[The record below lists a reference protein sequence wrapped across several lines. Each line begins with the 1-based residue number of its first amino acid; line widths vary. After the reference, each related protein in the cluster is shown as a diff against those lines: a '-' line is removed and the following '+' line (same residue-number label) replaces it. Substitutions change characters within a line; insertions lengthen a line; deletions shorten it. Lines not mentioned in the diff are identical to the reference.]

1 MNILHLS
8 DIHFGRNY
16 PEYGLKESFEH
27 HDEIL
32 DGIIHEMEA
41 MDDTLKPEHI
51 ICTGDIVWHGKSRE
65 YREAL
70 EWFRRLLKAC
80 HLTGKDISFCVGN
93 HDIDLSC
100 QFDDLDYD
108 ADMVAEIDEL
118 YRYENIHKLENC
130 LNAYNEF
137 CREIGT
143 MPYIYP
149 SDGKR
154 KYSYSV
160 GYKDVT
166 FSNGK
171 TIRIFAM
178 NTALLMTQKKMPDD
192 KMWLGREQLKS
203 MIQYGIIPASEDIW
217 YTVCLFHHSER
228 FLHPNETSTYDG
240 RSATLPSLMGYVNL
254 LACGHTESSGRP
266 RLAKQPGGG
275 TMLLGGA
282 AYYNDQHINSFSM
295 IYISD
300 KKKSMGYIPYI
311 YEGEWKDYD
320 FCSQDYDMEHN
331 SILEKPGEIY
341 ENIDLVIESDAEQYG
356 IAFEYLE
363 FKNRGEQIDSHM
375 DLMNHFCLEYDS
387 KDGDE
392 VVISCPEE
400 KKSYAKTLS
409 AYHNFMEFMK
419 RVSETSVK
427 CSLRNQQG
435 ELLKEFQGIAFE
447 KILKYDDNFIKDI
460 LFIEDYYD
468 VKFTIPHTVN
478 KKDYEK
484 IDILKNIAMNGF
496 TDKVKVLKSFRLKKP
511 YEEMLHLYDSALVH
525 NEFGVYGEEFF
536 SIRLFNVNV
545 MLGKV
550 LLCAGPFCLDLDDI
564 KYKLDTY
571 QKYDERYCYFY
582 SDKQVNTYIIKD
594 RNIIKN
600 ENEQPSFTLIDD
612 YGELG
617 FSLDL

>member
-16 PEYGLKESFEH
+16 PEYGLKEPFER

-32 DGIIHEMEA
+32 DGIIHEMET
-41 MDDTLKPEHI
+41 MDDALKPEHI
-51 ICTGDIVWHGKSRE
+51 ICTGDIVWHGKSKE
-65 YREAL
+65 YKEAL
-70 EWFRRLLKAC
+70 EWFQRLLKAC

-100 QFDDLDYD
+100 QFDDLDYN
-108 ADMVAEIDEL
+108 ADMVTEIDEL
-118 YRYENIHKLENC
+118 YQYENIQKLEVC
-130 LNAYNEF
+130 LNAYNQF

-143 MPYIYP
+143 IPYTYP

-160 GYKDVT
+160 GYKDIP
-166 FSNGK
+166 FSDGK
-171 TIRIFAM
+171 TIRIMAM
-178 NTALLMTQKKMPDD
+178 NTALLMTQKKIPDD
-192 KMWLGREQLKS
+192 KMWLGREQIKS
-203 MIQYGIIPASEDIW
+203 LIQYGIIPAGEDIW
-217 YTVCLFHHSER
+217 YTIGLFHHSER

-240 RSATLPSLMGYVNL
+240 RSATLPSLMGYANL

-266 RLAKQPGGG
+266 RLSKQPGGG

-320 FCSQDYDMEHN
+320 FCSQDYN
-331 SILEKPGEIY
+331 SEYEAILEKPGEIY
-341 ENIDLVIESDAEQYG
+341 ENTDFVIESESEQYV
-356 IAFEYLE
+356 IPFKYLE
-363 FKNRGEQIDSHM
+363 FKNKGEQIDNHM
-375 DLMNHFCLEYDS
+375 DLMNHFRLEYDS
-387 KDGDE
+387 KNSDE
-392 VVISCPEE
+392 VAISCPEE

-409 AYHNFMEFMK
+409 AYHDFMEFMK
-419 RVSETSVK
+419 R
-427 CSLRNQQG
+427 CSGNELKIHLRNQQG
-435 ELLKEFQGIAFE
+435 DLLMDFQGISYEQVSDFDE
-447 KILKYDDNFIKDI
+447 NFMKDI
-460 LFIEDYYD
+460 LFIEEYYD
-468 VKFTIPHTVN
+468 VTFSLPHKVD
-478 KKDYEK
+478 KKEYDK
-484 IDILKNIAMNGF
+484 ITILKNIAMNGF
-496 TDKVKVLKSFRLKKP
+496 TDKVKVLKSFRLKKS
-511 YEEMLHLYDSALVH
+511 YEEMLHLYESALVH

-545 MLGKV
+545 MLCKV
-550 LLCAGPFCLDLDDI
+550 LLCAGPFRLDLDDT

-594 RNIIKN
+594 PNIIKK
-600 ENEQPSFTLIDD
+600 ESEQPSFTLIDD